1 MTTTRTDKVT
11 AADGGTFTVTIVEPD
26 GGDGPGILLLQE
38 IFGVGDFIVSKARD
52 LAELGYVV
60 SCPDVFWR
68 VQPDVA
74 LEHDEAGL
82 NEAFGLMGR
91 WSTEVTDE
99 TKASDLAAALDH
111 LRSISAG
118 KVAVMGYCLGG
129 HLAYA
134 LACHN
139 DVDACVS
146 YYGSGIAGRL
156 TEADGL
162 ACPTIFHFGGNDPY
176 IPAEEVDAIRSA
188 LGGRTGVELHV
199 HDGAGH
205 AFENFLAPQFS
216 DPAATERS
224 WPLTVAF
231 LERTLR

>member
-1 MTTTRTDKVT
+1 MTKTRTELV
-11 AADGGTFTVTIVEPD
+11 AVSDGEFTVTIVEPD
-26 GGDGPGILLLQE
+26 TGTGPGILLLQE
-38 IFGVGDFIVSKARD
+38 IFGVGDFLLAKARD

-68 VQPDVA
+68 VQPGVA

-91 WSTEVTDE
+91 WSTEVDDA

-111 LRSISAG
+111 LRSISNG

-156 TEADGL
+156 AEADGL
-162 ACPTIFHFGGNDPY
+162 SCPTIFHFGGNDPY

-188 LGGRTGVELHV
+188 LGGRDGVEFHV

-224 WPLTVAF
+224 WPLTVDF